1 MFKIPIKQ
9 SFLLR
14 IAENELHSPNS
25 ANYIRRD
32 YLISC
37 MKKFLDMDL
46 PTLVYENYRY
56 AEGDSL
62 GISSVNIIEE
72 EDMYLIH
79 VHGFINSQIDV
90 TIIPKSK
97 IDSSLIW
104 QQ

>member
-14 IAENELHSPNS
+14 LAYNELNYPNS
-25 ANYIRRD
+25 ANYVRRD
-32 YLISC
+32 YLLSC
-37 MKKFLDMDL
+37 IKQFLNMDL
-46 PTLVYENYRY
+46 STLVYENYRHT
-56 AEGDSL
+56 EGDSL